1 MSDKEPI
8 PPLPTPRH
16 DVIDDLPRGIES
28 FFFECFSEAF
38 RTLTEVEQR
47 ALLARRDSVR
57 WLQEDRAIAHL
68 RRKMNHL
75 MAPVYPA
82 IDQYQLPDSWL
93 QEAVHLRLGP
103 KTPANGTSGGH
114 TAAALTADRPRRT
127 PHWVTFLQALTV
139 VLAMTSIG
147 FWASTWAP
155 RVTTV
160 TTPIDR
166 LIEQISTPI
175 AAYPVSDRTL
185 AQRFIFDRTA
195 NAVQIPTVH
204 GYNLQGISMLS
215 HQSVSFPVLIF
226 RSPIDPEKVLRLS
239 IVPFRQLGRLNW
251 DLPSDLQGILEPQAQ
266 SSFQSYQHGDHAALF
281 WRDRDDL
288 FVATGTAP
296 IAALPGLLTR

>member
-8 PPLPTPRH
+8 PPVPTPTTGLV
-16 DVIDDLPRGIES
+16 DALPWGVEA
-28 FFFECFSEAF
+28 FFFECFPEAF
-38 RTLTEVEQR
+38 RTLNDVEQR
-47 ALLARRDSVR
+47 ALLSHRDTLG
-57 WLQEDRAIAHL
+57 WLHEDRSIAHL

-75 MAPVYPA
+75 MAPLYPA
-82 IDQYQLPDSWL
+82 IGQYQLPDSWL
-93 QEAVHLRLGP
+93 QEAVHPRLGP
-103 KTPANGTSGGH
+103 KAHANGTSSAH
-114 TAAALTADRPRRT
+114 TAAVLTGDRPRRT
-127 PHWVTFLQALTV
+127 PGWVTFLQALTV

-166 LIEQISTPI
+166 LIERISTPI

-204 GYNLQGISMLS
+204 GYDLQGISMLS

-226 RSPIDPEKVLRLS
+226 RSPIDPESVLRLS

-266 SSFQSYQHGDHAALF
+266 SGFQSYQHGKHAALF

-296 IAALPGLLTR
+296 VAALPGLLTR